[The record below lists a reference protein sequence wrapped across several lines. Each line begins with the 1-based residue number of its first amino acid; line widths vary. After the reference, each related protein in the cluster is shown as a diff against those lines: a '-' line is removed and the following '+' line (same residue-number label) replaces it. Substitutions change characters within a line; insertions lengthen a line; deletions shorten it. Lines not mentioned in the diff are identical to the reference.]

1 MQNFKIFL
9 VTFLSSLCIVF
20 AGFGALYWL
29 SAPSPQTAGTNQNNI
44 PITKATISDSKTIL
58 VYLHSQTD
66 GAFLL
71 IKLNAVNNSASVTAI
86 PADYYISHR
95 SRTLA
100 QSFEYAGIMQC
111 VQDLS
116 EHLDTDINYHLDLD
130 CEKLPQ
136 FDLSFISA
144 GTASD
149 IPFTDLLSLASLT
162 AQAIK
167 NNISEIQSLFLP
179 IIPANFSYLYT
190 NMGKTE
196 IAHISRIL
204 TLLVQNNADFD
215 CTVLTNN

>member
-1 MQNFKIFL
+1 MQNFKTFL
-9 VTFLSSLCIVF
+9 VTFLFSLCIVL

-44 PITKATISDSKTIL
+44 PITKATVTDNKTTL

-66 GAFLL
+66 SAFLL
-71 IKLNAVNNSASVTAI
+71 IKLNAINNTASVTAI

-111 VQDLS
+111 VQDLA

-130 CEKLPQ
+130 CERLSE
-136 FDLSFISA
+136 FSVSFIDKEAVSN
-144 GTASD
+144 
-149 IPFTDLLSLASLT
+149 IPLTNLLSLAELT
-162 AQAIK
+162 VQTIK
-167 NNISEIQSLFLP
+167 NNTTEIQSVLLP
-179 IIPANFSYLYT
+179 LIPANFSYLYT
-190 NMGKTE
+190 NIGKTE

-215 CTVLTNN
+215 CTVLGNN

>member
-9 VTFLSSLCIVF
+9 VTFLSSICIVL

-44 PITKATISDSKTIL
+44 PITKATISDSKTTL

-66 GAFLL
+66 SAFLL
-71 IKLNAVNNSASVTAI
+71 IKLNAINNTASVTAI
-86 PADYYISHR
+86 PIDYYIPHR

-111 VQDLS
+111 VQDLA

-136 FDLSFISA
+136 FDLSFISEEA
-144 GTASD
+144 ATDLVFS
-149 IPFTDLLSLASLT
+149 DLLSLASIT

-167 NNISEIQSLFLP
+167 NNISEIQSVLLP
-179 IIPANFSYLYT
+179 LIPKNFSYLYT
-190 NMGKTE
+190 NIGKTE
-196 IAHISRIL
+196 AAHISRIL
-204 TLLVQNNADFD
+204 TLLVQNNGDFD
-215 CTVLTNN
+215 YSVLNNN

>member
-9 VTFLSSLCIVF
+9 VTFLSSVCIVM

-44 PITKATISDSKTIL
+44 PITKATVSDNKTTL
-58 VYLHSQTD
+58 VYLHSQAD
-66 GAFLL
+66 SAFLL
-71 IKLNAVNNSASVTAI
+71 IQLNAINNSASVTAI

-167 NNISEIQSLFLP
+167 DNISEIQSLFLP